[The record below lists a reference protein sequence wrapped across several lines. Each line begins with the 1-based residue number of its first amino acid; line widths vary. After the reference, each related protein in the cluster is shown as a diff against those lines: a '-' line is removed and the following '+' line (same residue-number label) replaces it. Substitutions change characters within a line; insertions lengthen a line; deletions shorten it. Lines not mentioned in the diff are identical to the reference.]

1 MSIERGRELRT
12 EIEAALTAAAIDDVE
27 VTLDPSE
34 LESLVNGS
42 SVLLITPPDL
52 DFATYTAT
60 KGDWELQLII
70 TERDVLAAWESASR
84 IIDAIKD
91 PLNLVTARATP
102 FTVSPN
108 GMPYPGYTLTFNEIF

>member
-1 MSIERGRELRT
+1 MSIERARELRT
-12 EIEAALTAAAIDDVE
+12 EIEVALVAAAIDDVE

-42 SVLLITPPDL
+42 SVLLITPPDM
-52 DFATYTAT
+52 DFTTYTAT

-84 IIDAIKD
+84 IIDALKD
-91 PLNLVTARATP
+91 PLNLASARATP
-102 FTVSPN
+102 FTVSTN
-108 GMPYPGYTLTFNEIF
+108 GVPYPGYTLTFNEIF

>member
-1 MSIERGRELRT
+1 VSIERARELRT
-12 EIEAALTAAAIDDVE
+12 EIEVALVAAAIDDVE

-42 SVLLITPPDL
+42 SVLLITPPDM
-52 DFATYTAT
+52 DFTTYTAT

-84 IIDAIKD
+84 IIDALKD
-91 PLNLVTARATP
+91 PLNLASARATP
-102 FTVSPN
+102 FTVSTN
-108 GMPYPGYTLTFNEIF
+108 GVPYPGYTLTFNEIF

>member
-1 MSIERGRELRT
+1 MSIERGRELQT
-12 EIEAALTAAAIDDVE
+12 EIEAALTAAAIDDLE

-42 SVLLITPPDL
+42 SVLLITPPDM
-52 DFATYTAT
+52 DFTTYTAT

-84 IIDAIKD
+84 IIDALKD
-91 PLNLVTARATP
+91 PMNLATARATP
-102 FTVSPN
+102 FTVSP
-108 GMPYPGYTLTFNEIF
+108 GGIPYPGYTLTFNEIF